1 MPQEHWKTIFEN
13 QVKLREELIKRVKKG
28 ESNLKFNRPYLIV
41 SDIASQFYSEAQLE
55 LDYIFGKI
63 ETEEQKE
70 GAKLHERM
78 AEDAVVVKF
87 KELVKNIPQAEE
99 MAIMETTFLM
109 KFHDDIIVG
118 KPDVIIFKRGIPI
131 FLFEYKFSK
140 YTTIFPNQQ
149 VQAQIYCQIL
159 KEMGYNTELICYGI
173 IIAPRDMTK
182 KSNKVKKI
190 PRGVL
195 QRLDLSSL
203 IQEQEVELQFDQISV
218 FLYKFDS
225 EKAKQDLEWALEYW
239 KGKREV
245 KLPELLYKCEWHEHK
260 EKCRITYSIV
270 QDLVERFSENII
282 SIYGIGSF
290 FDRKL
295 PDDWIKNDIDMICI
309 VKYIKK
315 IPKIQDWMDARRLD
329 YKKGHYTANVFF
341 NSLEGLKHKEVYE
354 KESWAN
360 YKWALL
366 DFKIPQNSVILYG
379 KFLFDELPE
388 LDSIPYDYEDLLRH
402 AFYSLNNSF
411 KLKNVEACMN
421 RFTKGVFKFAFLIC
435 VYFDD
440 FFKYTSIFD
449 ITLKINELVK
459 DEKVNTYLYE
469 KILTC
474 VRYRRGI
481 QFSEEFSSLRKKFII
496 YCFYLLFEGKLWK
509 KYEWE
514 EIIQFCH
521 TTYNGL
527 NALEELAKRERNL
540 YYSRKSK
547 E

>member
-1 MPQEHWKTIFEN
+1 MPQNNWKTIFEN
-13 QVKLREELIKRVKKG
+13 QVKLREELIERVKKG
-28 ESNLKFNRPYLIV
+28 KSSLKFNRPYLIV

-63 ETEEQKE
+63 ETEAQKE

-78 AEDAVVVKF
+78 AEDAVAIKF
-87 KELVKNIPQAEE
+87 KELVKSIPQAEE
-99 MAIMETTFLM
+99 MVIMETTFLM
-109 KFHDDIIVG
+109 KSHDDIILG

-140 YTTIFPNQQ
+140 YSTTFPNQQ

-159 KEMGYNTELICYGI
+159 KELGYNTDLLCYGI

-182 KSNKVKKI
+182 KSNKVKQI
-190 PRGVL
+190 PREVL
-195 QRLDLSSL
+195 QRIDLSSL

-225 EKAKQDLEWALEYW
+225 EKAKQDLKWALEYW

-245 KLPELLYKCEWHEHK
+245 KLSELLYECERHEHK
-260 EKCRITYSIV
+260 EKCGITYSIV

-295 PDDWIKNDIDMICI
+295 PDDWIINDIDMISI
-309 VKYIKK
+309 VKDIEK
-315 IPKIQDWMDARRLD
+315 IPKLQDWTDVRRLD
-329 YKKGHYTANVFF
+329 YKKGHYAVNVFF
-341 NSLEGLKHKEVYE
+341 NSLEGLKYKEVYD

-366 DFKIPQNSVILYG
+366 DFKIQQNSVILYG
-379 KFLFDELPE
+379 KVLFDELPE
-388 LDSIPYDYEDLLRH
+388 LDSIPYDYEDLLRR
-402 AFYSLNNSF
+402 AFYHLNICL
-411 KLKNVEACMN
+411 KLNNVEASMN
-421 RFTKGVFKFAFLIC
+421 GFTKGVFKFAFLIC
-435 VYFDD
+435 VYFDE

-449 ITLKINELVK
+449 ITSKINELVK
-459 DEKVNTYLYE
+459 DEKIDTYLYE
-469 KILTC
+469 TILNC
-474 VRYRRGI
+474 AKYRRGI
-481 QFSEEFSSLRKKFII
+481 QISEKFSTLRKKFII
-496 YCFYLLFEGKLWK
+496 YCFLLLFEGKLWK
-509 KYEWE
+509 KYDWE

-521 TTYNGL
+521 TTYSGL
-527 NALEELAKRERNL
+527 NSLEDVAKRERNL

>member
-1 MPQEHWKTIFEN
+1 MPQINWKTIFEN
-13 QVKLREELIKRVKKG
+13 QVKLREELIERVKKG
-28 ESNLKFNRPYLIV
+28 KSNLKFNRPYLIV
-41 SDIASQFYSEAQLE
+41 SDIASQFYSEAQIE

-63 ETEEQKE
+63 KTEEQKE

-78 AEDAVVVKF
+78 AEDAVVITF
-87 KELVKNIPQAEE
+87 KELVKNIPKAEE
-99 MAIMETTFLM
+99 MVIMETTFLM
-109 KFHDDIIVG
+109 KSHDDIIVG

-140 YTTIFPNQQ
+140 YSTTFTNQQ

-159 KEMGYNTELICYGI
+159 KELGYNTDLLCYGI

-190 PRGVL
+190 PREVL
-195 QRLDLSSL
+195 QRIDLSSL

-245 KLPELLYKCEWHEHK
+245 KLSELLYECDRHEYK
-260 EKCRITYSIV
+260 EKCGITYSIV

-309 VKYIKK
+309 VKYIEK
-315 IPKIQDWMDARRLD
+315 IPKMKDWTEVRRLD

-379 KFLFDELPE
+379 KLLFDELPE
-388 LDSIPYDYEDLLRH
+388 IDSTLYDYEDLLRR
-402 AFYSLNNSF
+402 AFYHLNTCF
-411 KLKNVEACMN
+411 RLKNVEASMN
-421 RFTKGVFKFAFLIC
+421 KFTKGVFKFAFLIC
-435 VYFDD
+435 VYFDE

-449 ITLKINELVK
+449 ITSKINELVK
-459 DEKVNTYLYE
+459 DEKIDTYLYE
-469 KILTC
+469 TILTC
-474 VRYRRGI
+474 AKYRRGI
-481 QFSEEFSSLRKKFII
+481 QFSEEFSALRKKFVI
-496 YCFYLLFEGKLWK
+496 YCFFLLFEGKLWK
-509 KYEWE
+509 KYDWE

-527 NALEELAKRERNL
+527 NSLEAIAKRERNL
-540 YYSRKSK
+540 YYSRKSTV
-547 E
+547 